1 MTRETKIGLL
11 MGLGFIVV
19 FAVLLLQTGPKP
31 RPGGDLPMMLSQY
44 GNSATSRPEALTR
57 LPEAAVSRR
66 PATEPAGSARESI
79 PDALTQAPEPW
90 NMTLPS
96 PAILGGRP
104 DYSDLGPGGSA
115 MTDDLTAGSR
125 KPAGTSEI
133 TPILRVAP
141 TNDVMP
147 SVRPDK
153 PTSSP
158 QPAVT
163 PGATP
168 PDSPADSSPVQ
179 NDSAVPGI
187 HVVQKGETLVKIAR
201 KHYSNTSTPVLD
213 FLMRSNR
220 GKLKD
225 PHYVVEGQKLMIP
238 VLPVSLGGAVR
249 SEVVASPDLDSVEA
263 ADPLLST
270 RNGSGLRP
278 LSSERF
284 APPTSA
290 LVRLDQNRT
299 ASDSSSAKRPTP
311 SPDPAAGHKVVSDR
325 ASQKQVREAA
335 EGGPIAAVRN
345 GDKIVLDIPNRK
357 LEVKLSKA
365 EIKKRLAKWKPREP
379 KIKSGWLARYA
390 KVVTSANTG
399 AIVK

>member
-1 MTRETKIGLL
+1 
-11 MGLGFIVV
+11 
-19 FAVLLLQTGPKP
+19 
-31 RPGGDLPMMLSQY
+31 
-44 GNSATSRPEALTR
+44 
-57 LPEAAVSRR
+57 
-66 PATEPAGSARESI
+66 
-79 PDALTQAPEPW
+79 
-90 NMTLPS
+90 
-96 PAILGGRP
+96 
-104 DYSDLGPGGSA
+104 
-115 MTDDLTAGSR
+115 
-125 KPAGTSEI
+125 
-133 TPILRVAP
+133 
-141 TNDVMP
+141 MP

-311 SPDPAAGHKVVSDR
+311 SPDPAAGHKVVNDR

-335 EGGPIAAVRN
+335 EGGPASGSADETKRRGDEDRSARKSESKPPTGDKRPSPSAESTEGAYRWYTIRPKDTLASIANRELGGTDDWEDIVKLN
-345 GDKIVLDIPNRK
+345 KSLKPTKMKVGDKIRLPKRRPASDSAAS
-357 LEVKLSKA
+357 SK
-365 EIKKRLAKWKPREP
+365 R
-379 KIKSGWLARYA
+379 SS
-390 KVVTSANTG
+390 T
-399 AIVK
+399 